1 MIDTLDLITAI
12 DYLEKWIPKDS
23 SLGFSTINNDKHM
36 GIPYGKG
43 VSIKVTFAI
52 SGAPLSIW
60 EKGESFCDAAK
71 KVVERLKLH
80 VDANKRPLMIDM

>member
-23 SLGFSTINNDKHM
+23 SLEFSTITNEKHM
-36 GIPYGKG
+36 VNPYGKG
-43 VSIKVTFAI
+43 FAIRVTFI
-52 SGAPLSIW
+52 IYVAPLSVW

-71 KVVERLKLH
+71 KVVERLKLY